1 MPRITSTSR
10 KNILF
15 VLVLLTAFLIAYFSF
30 PEAEPAEQIESIPAT
45 QKEALGIIIE
55 MDKFL
60 VSLALIVLGVLGGS
74 IIGQVK
80 IQLPSSTFMEILFFS
95 SIITA
100 IASIFSG
107 YFLYSTTVD
116 LLINNIVDFKTKP
129 VTWFRNLQF
138 ISLLVS
144 VFLLAWYVFNCYLEI
159 KKSSNE
165 NFFDFHTMD

>member
-1 MPRITSTSR
+1 
-10 KNILF
+10 
-15 VLVLLTAFLIAYFSF
+15 
-30 PEAEPAEQIESIPAT
+30 
-45 QKEALGIIIE
+45 
-55 MDKFL
+55 L